1 MHAADT
7 DNLNKTG
14 KYNDSKAIVNKD
26 TPNMTFLVKK
36 TITRRNP
43 KDMTIFNT
51 TYFQFTVSYKMCK
64 KTVVEKIGFSVLQ
77 KQRLIMEK
85 GVSNAGAI
93 LTKIDSVVH
102 YMYQF

>member
-1 MHAADT
+1 
-7 DNLNKTG
+7 
-14 KYNDSKAIVNKD
+14 
-26 TPNMTFLVKK
+26 
-36 TITRRNP
+36 
-43 KDMTIFNT
+43 
-51 TYFQFTVSYKMCK
+51 MCK

-102 YMYQF
+102 YMYQFWTWLFSTMVLQTYRYGSEDQIIFFCAITQQTSVKVCV

>member
-26 TPNMTFLVKK
+26 IPNMKFLVKK

-43 KDMTIFNT
+43 KDMKIFNT
-51 TYFQFTVSYKMCK
+51 TYFQNVQENSSREDWFFCAAETTS
-64 KTVVEKIGFSVLQ
+64 E
-77 KQRLIMEK
+77 
-85 GVSNAGAI
+85 
-93 LTKIDSVVH
+93 
-102 YMYQF
+102 

>member
-14 KYNDSKAIVNKD
+14 KYNHSKAIVNKD
-26 TPNMTFLVKK
+26 IPNMKFLVKK

-43 KDMTIFNT
+43 KDMKIFNT

-64 KTVVEKIGFSVLQ
+64 RTVVEKIGFSVLQ
-77 KQRLIMEK
+77 KQRL
-85 GVSNAGAI
+85 SNAGAI

-102 YMYQF
+102 YM